1 MTYGSDYLC
10 ILLMCDDLCVCVR
23 EKARRG
29 RLGKWEKEGELYI
42 VCTVGELVCIF
53 VGVCLLYTRIFL
65 HVSAM
70 LLYACLYM
78 CAGVQLSIYL
88 M

>member
-1 MTYGSDYLC
+1 MICAFVSGKKQEEAGWESRRKRGSC
-10 ILLMCDDLCVCVR
+10 I
-23 EKARRG
+23 
-29 RLGKWEKEGELYI
+29 
-42 VCTVGELVCIF
+42 CTVGELVCMSLW
-53 VGVCLLYTRIFL
+53 VCVLYTRIFL